1 MGLRPPYLVRSST
14 QTGNPLLSNID
25 TNASVRYQFV
35 DQGRLLNVVNPLVN
49 TKSCST
55 AECHAHP
62 ESIAVLGA
70 LEVKLPLE
78 GLRTQIRDTAR
89 ETYIFAFLLFV
100 LISTIIGLGVIL
112 LVTRPLR
119 RLEDKAKQNGSR

>member
-1 MGLRPPYLVRSST
+1 M
-14 QTGNPLLSNID
+14 QQENPLLKNID
-25 TNASVRYQFV
+25 TNTSVRYQFV

-78 GLRTQIRDTAR
+78 GLRTQIRHTATR
-89 ETYIFAFLLFV
+89 DVHICFSALCPDLDDYRPGSNSFRDEAPEET
-100 LISTIIGLGVIL
+100 
-112 LVTRPLR
+112 
-119 RLEDKAKQNGSR
+119 

>member
-1 MGLRPPYLVRSST
+1 M
-14 QTGNPLLSNID
+14 
-25 TNASVRYQFV
+25 
-35 DQGRLLNVVNPLVN
+35 N

-78 GLRTQIRDTAR
+78 GLRTQIRHTAR

-100 LISTIIGLGVIL
+100 LISTIIGLGVVFF
-112 LVTRPLR
+112 VTTTP
-119 RLEDKAKQNGSR
+119 EETCSQSQQNGTR